1 MFFFVRFSPPPLL
14 VLIVPLWNIVQLLY
28 LFWFA
33 SCFASLRFLVWFFF
47 ALFGNDEER
56 NSVNAH
62 VPLVEARPALAGGI
76 HRGRTRLDGS
86 RRAGRL
92 LLLLDP
98 QTTHLVS
105 QCLVGVVVFVGIAVQ
120 ARKAVLPVEG
130 IVVVVVVVADG
141 QRSKGNVAAKGAARH
156 RCGGHG
162 NIVFLVAV
170 AVVVAVASAAS
181 VSVVSRSSGG
191 GGKLSLKGRT
201 KGRGKGGIVGGIG
214 DLGSDRSRGMA
225 GCR

>member
-1 MFFFVRFSPPPLL
+1 
-14 VLIVPLWNIVQLLY
+14 
-28 LFWFA
+28 
-33 SCFASLRFLVWFFF
+33 
-47 ALFGNDEER
+47 
-56 NSVNAH
+56 VNAH

-170 AVVVAVASAAS
+170 ASAAS